1 VRSWLRAVG
10 CLCLVSPA
18 RAAPPEPVP
27 ETPPL
32 VVTERQLEVGPDF
45 GVAVRPADDAG
56 QIRYAAGPV
65 WGVHARIEY
74 APWLGIRPWVRH
86 ATHAVSVSRGGLAAP
101 GDVGLEEA
109 TFTQRAVSLWI
120 LGIQAEP
127 TWVVSPRL
135 RLWSG
140 FGIYWGRLEA
150 EAARGRVDPCASGH
164 GCSIVSARRT
174 GVLLDLTSSLG
185 AIFELVP
192 RWVAVTATLEYGF
205 DISHSGAVFEP
216 VQAFVDGQM
225 HHLRGLPA
233 MRTSMTGLVG
243 IGVNL

>member
-1 VRSWLRAVG
+1 
-10 CLCLVSPA
+10 
-18 RAAPPEPVP
+18 
-27 ETPPL
+27 
-32 VVTERQLEVGPDF
+32 VTERRLEIGPDF
-45 GVAVRPADDAG
+45 GVALRPADDG
-56 QIRYAAGPV
+56 GPIRYAAGPV
-65 WGVHARIEY
+65 WGVHARVEY

-86 ATHAVSVSRGGLAAP
+86 ATHAVSISRGGLAAP
-101 GDVGLEEA
+101 GDIGLGDA
-109 TFTQRAVSLWI
+109 SFTQRALTLWI

-127 TWVVSPRL
+127 TWVVSPRF

-140 FGIYWGRLEA
+140 FGIYWARLEA
-150 EAARGRVDPCASGH
+150 EHPGGRVDRCASGQSC
-164 GCSIVSARRT
+164 GILSAQRT

-205 DISHSGAVFEP
+205 EISHSGEVFLP

-225 HHLRGLPA
+225 HHLGGLPA
-233 MRTSMTGLVG
+233 MRTSLTGLVG